1 MPDRHGRPTRAERLA
16 AAQADQD
23 VATRRAQARVL
34 DAADQLD
41 PADTSLRA
49 QQIRDTAADIITSPD
64 VAQQR
69 EAVWRD

>member
-1 MPDRHGRPTRAERLA
+1 MTRPTREQRLA

-23 VATRRAQARVL
+23 VATRQAQARIL
-34 DAADQLD
+34 DGADALD

-49 QQIRDTAADIITSPD
+49 QAIRATAADIRTAPD
-64 VAQQR
+64 VAAQR